1 MFIVPQAAWAWWKN
15 LFLAFLWY
23 YYYYYDFKVIKLKSI
38 CKYELTLK
46 STKWT
51 MTKTKIKLWNYN
63 HMAVSNHTPQQ
74 DNYEIWQFFSGK
86 YDTYLVWNNQW
97 SMKIEQL
104 FEIAF
109 SKIKAFKMWWE
120 NVAIYNLSK
129 NMYIL
134 WITLY

>member
-1 MFIVPQAAWAWWKN
+1 
-15 LFLAFLWY
+15 
-23 YYYYYDFKVIKLKSI
+23 
-38 CKYELTLK
+38 
-46 STKWT
+46 
-51 MTKTKIKLWNYN
+51 
-63 HMAVSNHTPQQ
+63 
-74 DNYEIWQFFSGK
+74 
-86 YDTYLVWNNQW
+86 
-97 SMKIEQL
+97 MKIEQL